1 MTNKGEVRRL
11 GLSNQSRIR
20 HGPSARGDPS
30 IRGKPPFKECADTKM
45 REYINVPIRG
55 KPPLGVGVSNF
66 NITDF
71 KSPPPDTVILSSLSR
86 IFGKVEGSRARE
98 PGFDSLLYCYLRSP
112 LGGIPEGKGASDWL
126 HRKSRV
132 YVAKNSVGFFGV
144 FIPNGNCYAFN

>member
-1 MTNKGEVRRL
+1 MTNKGEVRRPGL
-11 GLSNQSRIR
+11 GNQSRIR

-30 IRGKPPFKECADTKM
+30 IRGKPPFKECAGTKM

-55 KPPLGVGVSNF
+55 KPPSGVGVSNF

-71 KSPPPDTVILSSLSR
+71 ESPPPDTVIPSNLSR
-86 IFGKVEGSRARE
+86 IFGRVEGSRARE
-98 PGFDSLLYCYLRSP
+98 PGFDSLLSCYLRFP

-132 YVAKNSVGFFGV
+132 YVAKKSVGFFGV
-144 FIPNGNCYAFN
+144 FIPNRECFALN